1 MNIRQIA
8 SSTALAAIVTGATA
22 IAATPAHAD
31 HIGGS
36 AVGVST
42 ATAYSDTAEP
52 NTATTPAAIESIAAG
67 CTYLPGQPEPL
78 AILER
83 NQSMGLGLAFGLLAG
98 AAAGAGSSAMT
109 LGLAAPLTVPLGMAI
124 GAGTGA
130 ALGYNA
136 YQAPA
141 GCVPGR

>member
-1 MNIRQIA
+1 MKKISRRIVSTSAAA
-8 SSTALAAIVTGATA
+8 SILAAGFAT
-22 IAATPAHAD
+22 
-31 HIGGS
+31 
-36 AVGVST
+36 T
-42 ATAYSDTAEP
+42 AQAEAP
-52 NTATTPAAIESIAAG
+52 EPSIATTPSTVEPVAAS

-83 NQSMGLGLAFGLLAG
+83 NQSMGIGLAFGLLAG
-98 AAAGAGSSAMT
+98 AAAGAGSSAVT

-136 YQAPA
+136 YQVPPGCAP
-141 GCVPGR
+141 GN